1 MPEATLSRH
10 APMVAGLA
18 AATLSLVTAGLMR
31 ARRNERASRWRLLNE
46 GVGILRRA
54 ERRAADVLA
63 ALTLGEPVPDADW
76 RAAVLDDA
84 ASLRSFLRRSL
95 VEPDTARWVE
105 DAISHLASVAQ
116 IADDS
121 LEDNL
126 TDWLVRLAAARE
138 QIARIKR
145 AARPL

>member
-10 APMVAGLA
+10 APIVAGFA
-18 AATLSLVTAGLMR
+18 AATLSLLTAGLMR
-31 ARRNERASRWRLLNE
+31 ARRSEQASRWRLLNE

-54 ERRAADVLA
+54 ERRAADTLA
-63 ALTLGEPVPDADW
+63 ALTLGEPVPDANW

-84 ASLRSFLRRSL
+84 VGLRSFLRRAL

-105 DAISHLASVAQ
+105 DAIGHLASVAE
-116 IADDS
+116 ISDDD
-121 LEDNL
+121 LEDDL

-145 AARPL
+145 ATRPR